1 MDPRVGKIPW
11 RRKSQPTPIFL
22 PGESCGQRSLV
33 GYSSWDHKES
43 DMTEQLN
50 NNSGLIPFIFTVEL
64 CSLKGALAYLPPKTN
79 FWAIGEALEMI

>member
-33 GYSSWDHKES
+33 GYSSWGHKES